1 MTTKTITIGLIVD
14 YFPVNSVID
23 INNQHLTG
31 RVTTIYDSA
40 NLDIYDQHL
49 IIGMDV
55 VTYGSFVRYPSRK
68 DKWSHKF
75 PFIATNAK
83 YPNLRYEFVP
93 GHTKD
98 GTMNEVSRLSNEFKR
113 ITKNACDSF
122 FAATGSEKNVVA
134 SGTAQDMVSCIF
146 YILRVFIFSQN
157 I

>member
-1 MTTKTITIGLIVD
+1 M
-14 YFPVNSVID
+14 N
-23 INNQHLTG
+23 
-31 RVTTIYDSA
+31 
-40 NLDIYDQHL
+40 
-49 IIGMDV
+49 V
-55 VTYGSFVRYPSRK
+55 VTYGSFVRYPIRE

-75 PFIATNAK
+75 PCIATNTK
-83 YPNLRYEFVP
+83 YPDLRYEFVP